1 MKGEILQMNSSYQ
14 QNKRAKQ
21 LGRLH
26 PYWGAP
32 NSQDDISG
40 NQDSSLQIL
49 SRTDDDENSVTTS
62 TQGKRSLLESSQSIS
77 NSRNEKILADQMQ
90 IKSVEIQHLIERYS
104 ALLSDSIRIAQTAC
118 SVCLLDTQIGVLL
131 QAQKVLQVGAL

>member
-1 MKGEILQMNSSYQ
+1 MNSSYQ
-14 QNKRAKQ
+14 PNKRAKQ

-32 NSQDDISG
+32 NSQDDISE

-77 NSRNEKILADQMQ
+77 NSRNEKILPDQMQ
-90 IKSVEIQHLIERYS
+90 INSVEIQHLIERYS
-104 ALLSDSIRIAQTAC
+104 ALLSDSVRIARTAC
-118 SVCLLDTQIGVLL
+118 SVCLLETQIGVLL